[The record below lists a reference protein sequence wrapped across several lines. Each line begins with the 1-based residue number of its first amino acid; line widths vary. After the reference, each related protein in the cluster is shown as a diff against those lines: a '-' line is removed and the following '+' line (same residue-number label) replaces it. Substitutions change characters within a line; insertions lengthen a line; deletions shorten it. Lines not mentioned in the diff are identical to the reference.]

1 MLKRLLKKSQQEGTS
16 FLNECLDNWYLLS
29 YTEQKALFQEVWYTL
44 GEGKEEDVIDN
55 LYGYQTDLMRSIVEA
70 DFIYYL
76 EEYGWDK
83 AIEFIQ
89 EALENKEI
97 EDKEIEKELNQEV
110 NNYYEAYNYA
120 IDGDID
126 GGKCYQ
132 MREKAIQNIIA
143 ILERTL

>member
-1 MLKRLLKKSQQEGTS
+1 MLKQLLKKSQQERTS
-16 FLNECLDNWYLLS
+16 FLSECLDNWHLLS
-29 YTEQKALFQEVWYTL
+29 YDERKALFQELWYTL
-44 GEGKEEDVIDN
+44 GEDKEEDVIDN
-55 LYGYQTDLMRSIVEA
+55 LYGYQTDLMRSDVEC

-89 EALENKEI
+89 GELNNDEI
-97 EDKEIEKELNQEV
+97 EDKEIAKELSLEI
-110 NNYYEAYNYA
+110 NNYWEAYNFA

-132 MREKAIQNIIA
+132 MRDKVIQNIIA